1 MVQTIMLLP
10 YKISKMKRI
19 VLFILLL
26 IAVQSFGQVPHPV
39 GFFKALVGG
48 GPSLL
53 LDDYP
58 AEAAYSLRKLRTA
71 YSGSAVR
78 IRRSSDDTEQDI
90 GFSSGDFDATSFSSF
105 IGGGNGYVVTWY
117 DQSGNG
123 YNLPTGSFSEQPQ
136 LLLNTFQGKPVIN
149 FDGTNDAFALTNF
162 LSGSSALTL
171 FGVDSVGAS
180 AGANNGHFVYVDGAG
195 STSHYPFVDENIYD
209 AFGTNSRKSAGSPPS
224 ALRAKHLYT
233 VISAASD
240 WRSYVNATSDFTT
253 TSNTVSASTGF
264 FIGVNNGL
272 YHKGAVT
279 EVIIYTSAKNNTDR
293 DAIWVN
299 INAYHTIY

>member
-1 MVQTIMLLP
+1 MGMR
-10 YKISKMKRI
+10 K
-19 VLFILLL
+19 FLL
-26 IAVQSFGQVPHPV
+26 IVTILFSLISNGQTPLHKLIRK
-39 GFFKALVGG
+39 KATT
-48 GPSLL
+48 PPSSLL
-53 LDDYP
+53 LDTYP
-58 AEAAYSLRKLRTA
+58 AEAAYSLRLLRTA
-71 YSGSAVR
+71 YAGSAVR

-90 GFSSGDFDATSFSSF
+90 GFSSGNFDATSFSSF
-105 IGGGNGYVVTWY
+105 IGGGSGYVVTWY

-123 YNLPTGSFSEQPQ
+123 HNLPTGSFSEQPQ

-149 FDGTNDAFALTNF
+149 FDGSNDAFAITNF

-195 STSHYPFVDENIYD
+195 STSHYPFVDESIYD
-209 AFGTNSRKSAGSPPS
+209 AFGANSRKSAGSPPS

-253 TSNTVSASTGF
+253 TTNTVSASTGF

-272 YHKGAVT
+272 YYKGAIT
-279 EVIIYTSAKNNTDR
+279 EIIIYTSAKDNTDR
-293 DAIWVN
+293 AAIWTD